1 MIQNRQKSTGA
12 GTGNGAA
19 APEADRLQRVA
30 RLLREIEEEA
40 VRLVEGAR
48 GASAL
53 SIVSRSATARRYL
66 DDLLDQE
73 PVRVAGVAEVEASY
87 LRRIRTGIHELRLSA
102 VGAANLL
109 GLTEEEVTGLLRG
122 AEGRLPLDLLERVAH
137 RLEAEQ
143 QLAMEPLVVQPGG

>member
-1 MIQNRQKSTGA
+1 MIQNRQKSAAAGA
-12 GTGNGAA
+12 GDGAT
-19 APEADRLQRVA
+19 APEADRLHRVA

-53 SIVSRSATARRYL
+53 SIVSRAATARRYL
-66 DDLLDQE
+66 DDMLDQE

-87 LRRIRTGIHELRLSA
+87 LRRVRTGIHELRLSA
-102 VGAANLL
+102 GAAANLL

-122 AEGRLPLDLLERVAH
+122 GESRLPLDLLERVAH

-143 QLAMEPLVVQPGG
+143 QLAMEPLVVQPED

>member
-1 MIQNRQKSTGA
+1 MIQKRQKSARTATPDGSV
-12 GTGNGAA
+12 
-19 APEADRLQRVA
+19 APDGERLQRLA

-53 SIVSRSATARRYL
+53 SIVSRAATARRYL

-73 PVRVAGVAEVEASY
+73 PLRVAAVAEVEASY

-102 VGAANLL
+102 GAAANLL

-122 AEGRLPLDLLERVAH
+122 VEGRLPLDLLERVAH

-143 QLAMEPLVVQPGG
+143 QLAMEPLVAQSGG